1 MGEKERLINRIPQ
14 DIIPHVYLGDEE
26 KIYSFLSDQGLF
38 KPFQMQYYLDNTA
51 NTYNVLLIGPIS
63 EGSRLINVLFNRNI
77 VESETSLASVTK
89 EIYFIKAKKPD
100 NEILLKFDEIILADT
115 TAFDTSCEAN
125 NDIKKS
131 MIKNFKQLDIVLI
144 IISKEHPL
152 KYVEQN
158 IKQILE
164 WLNYIKFSERFIF
177 VITKSRGL
185 KTERQIFK
193 RRLKERF
200 NLSEQINDDNILF
213 TDFPDTDDFTE
224 KRGYQ
229 K

>member
-1 MGEKERLINRIPQ
+1 MKNYSLCLRNSQHVANYIYDRKWYSSQVELFRNVFKHPMGEKERLINRIPQ
-14 DIIPHVYLGDEE
+14 DIIPHVYLGDHEE

-77 VESETSLASVTK
+77 VESQTSLASVTK

-115 TAFDTSCEAN
+115 TAFDTSCETDKAN

-152 KYVEQN
+152 KYVELN
-158 IKQILE
+158 IKQILK
-164 WLNYIKFSERFIF
+164 WLN
-177 VITKSRGL
+177 
-185 KTERQIFK
+185 
-193 RRLKERF
+193 
-200 NLSEQINDDNILF
+200 
-213 TDFPDTDDFTE
+213 
-224 KRGYQ
+224 
-229 K
+229 